1 MAHDRE
7 RAINAEVAATSYG
20 ARPST
25 GSKRHA
31 LNLVFRSLAALALLV
46 PIAAVAA
53 SPVAAVHTIAPTTTC
68 QNNYLT
74 DVAGLGIICEVT
86 VVNTITAT
94 GGSASVT
101 VHECNGP
108 AGAATTCTT
117 DTQLVASPVTAV
129 TQCNGSING
138 GGTTFVCTVVI
149 TNNFVGV
156 SPGATAVTVNQCV
169 GSGGGGGTA
178 MTCTPLSSTT
188 SAAITQCNGSSNGGG
203 ATMTCDATGTT
214 ASVLVVTINQCN
226 GSANGGGALVV
237 CSATITN
244 NAVPLATPTPTAAPA
259 AAPTAAPT
267 ATPPATS
274 TTGGGSSDNSAPLL
288 PLMILLAL
296 SGLGLATVVAQ
307 RRHIQN

>member
-1 MAHDRE
+1 MAEIRE
-7 RAINAEVAATSYG
+7 RAISAEMPATTYG
-20 ARPST
+20 AQPSMN
-25 GSKRHA
+25 SKRHSIG
-31 LNLVFRSLAALALLV
+31 LLLRGLAALALLAPV
-46 PIAAVAA
+46 AVLAS
-53 SPVAAVHTIAPTTTC
+53 SPVAAVHTIAPTVTC
-68 QNNYLT
+68 QNDYLT
-74 DVAGLGIICEVT
+74 DVDGLGVICEVT

-108 AGAATTCTT
+108 AGAATTCVTE
-117 DTQLVASPVTAV
+117 TQLVASPVTNV
-129 TQCNGSING
+129 TQCNGSVNG
-138 GGTTFVCTVVI
+138 GGSTFVCSVVV

-156 SPGATAVTVNQCV
+156 TPGATSATVDECV

-188 SAAITQCNGSSNGGG
+188 SAVITQCNGSSSGGG
-203 ATMTCDATGTT
+203 GSMICDASGTT
-214 ASVLVVTINQCN
+214 ASALAVTINQCN
-226 GSANGGGALVV
+226 GSANGGGDNVV

-244 NAVPLATPTPTAAPA
+244 NAVPLATPTAAPLATPTAAS
-259 AAPTAAPT
+259 TV
-267 ATPPATS
+267 TPPPTS

-296 SGLGLATVVAQ
+296 SGLVLATVVVQ